1 MIPDFTDLY
10 KRWKGKAPREEDK
23 INFPQISK
31 KEEIKITDNYG
42 LGKAID
48 YYLKYSADY
57 SLLDILQDCA
67 SLPFALGKYKSL
79 AQILNNLGIEV
90 VISDKMPAL
99 DKLRGLDFL
108 ERALKHWKEKLHS
121 NDEKQRIKAEKIISE
136 IKREIE
142 FWKPGGGQ
150 SVLGWY
156 LPSEK
161 KIELFPKVMDKLSH
175 GKNELFVFYLITT
188 FVHEVMHAYFDRPEH
203 DKFPYAYFVEEPL
216 AEFGML
222 LFLKETIMPD
232 VLQDWAHDNVANK
245 RSCYRHGATLFDQY
259 NSWNSGLR
267 RYLEQ
272 YKYNIGEFDI
282 PDITVVDDK
291 EIVDGKESVKKK
303 EIIALP
309 NPIIETF
316 FRGKYIFESYSKWKP
331 GGRVYFSLKKSAFNF
346 VAFNKAY
353 PESPVHISLSFK
365 KKDGTIIC
373 GDASF
378 YKGRKCFF
386 TTGHLTNDY
395 KGLFGMVDGV
405 RFRFQEIKHGEWIA
419 EEL

>member
-10 KRWKGKAPREEDK
+10 KRWKGKAPRKENK
-23 INFPQISK
+23 IHFPHASK
-31 KEEIKITDNYG
+31 KEEIKIKITDNYD
-42 LGKAID
+42 LGKV
-48 YYLKYSADY
+48 KYSDDY
-57 SLLDILQDCA
+57 TLLDILQGCA

-79 AQILNNLGIEV
+79 AQILILNDLGIEV
-90 VISDKMPAL
+90 VISNEIPAS
-99 DKLRGLDFL
+99 DKLRGLDNFL
-108 ERALKHWKEKLHS
+108 KRALGHWKEKLHS
-121 NDEKQRIKAEKIISE
+121 NDEKQRIKAKKIIEEIEGE
-136 IKREIE
+136 IK
-142 FWKPGGGQ
+142 FWESGGGQ

-156 LPSEK
+156 LLSEK
-161 KIELFPKVMDKLSH
+161 KIELFPKVMETLADGNKV
-175 GKNELFVFYLITT
+175 LFVFYLITT

-232 VLQDWAHDNVANK
+232 VFDWAHDNVANK

-272 YKYNIGEFDI
+272 YKYNIDEFDI

-316 FRGKYIFESYSKWKP
+316 F
-331 GGRVYFSLKKSAFNF
+331 
-346 VAFNKAY
+346 
-353 PESPVHISLSFK
+353 
-365 KKDGTIIC
+365 
-373 GDASF
+373 
-378 YKGRKCFF
+378 
-386 TTGHLTNDY
+386 
-395 KGLFGMVDGV
+395 
-405 RFRFQEIKHGEWIA
+405 
-419 EEL
+419 

>member
-10 KRWKGKAPREEDK
+10 KRWKGKAPRKEDK
-23 INFPQISK
+23 IHFPQASASE
-31 KEEIKITDNYG
+31 KEEINITGNHG
-42 LGKAID
+42 LGKAND
-48 YYLKYSADY
+48 YNLAGYSDDY
-57 SLLDILQDCA
+57 TLLDILQDCA

-79 AQILNNLGIEV
+79 AQILNVLGIKV
-90 VISDKMPAL
+90 VISDKMPA
-99 DKLRGLDFL
+99 RGLDFL
-108 ERALKHWKEKLHS
+108 KRALEHWKEKLHS
-121 NDEKQRIKAEKIISE
+121 NDEKQRIKAKKIIEEIEGE
-136 IKREIE
+136 IK
-142 FWKPGGGQ
+142 FWESGAS

-232 VLQDWAHDNVANK
+232 VFDWAHDNVANK

-316 FRGKYIFESYSKWKP
+316 F
-331 GGRVYFSLKKSAFNF
+331 
-346 VAFNKAY
+346 
-353 PESPVHISLSFK
+353 
-365 KKDGTIIC
+365 
-373 GDASF
+373 
-378 YKGRKCFF
+378 
-386 TTGHLTNDY
+386 
-395 KGLFGMVDGV
+395 
-405 RFRFQEIKHGEWIA
+405 
-419 EEL
+419 